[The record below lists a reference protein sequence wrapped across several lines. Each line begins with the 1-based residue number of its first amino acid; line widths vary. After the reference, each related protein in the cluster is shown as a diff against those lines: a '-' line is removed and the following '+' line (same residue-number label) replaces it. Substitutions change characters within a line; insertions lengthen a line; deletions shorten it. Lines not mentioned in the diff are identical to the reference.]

1 MYEKLCAILNAL
13 RECGIPCKAECVRST
28 GCWEIV
34 CSVSCNNG
42 MKIVR
47 FPVSYKLLTRADTE
61 NLISYVMAGVCK

>member
-1 MYEKLCAILNAL
+1 MYEKLCAILDAL
-13 RECGIPCKAECVRST
+13 RECGIPCKAESVRST

-34 CSVSCNNG
+34 CSVSCDYG

-47 FPVSYKLLTRADTE
+47 FPIAYTLLTRADTE

>member
-1 MYEKLCAILNAL
+1 MYEKLCAILDAL
-13 RECGIPCKAECVRST
+13 RECGISCKAECVRST

-34 CSVSCNNG
+34 CDYG

-47 FPVSYKLLTRADTE
+47 FPIAYKLLTRADTE